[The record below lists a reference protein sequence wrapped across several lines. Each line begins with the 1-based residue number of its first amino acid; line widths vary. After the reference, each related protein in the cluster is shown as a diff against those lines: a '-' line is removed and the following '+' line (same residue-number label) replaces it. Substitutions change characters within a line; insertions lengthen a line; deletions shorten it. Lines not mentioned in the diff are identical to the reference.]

1 MKKVEIFFSERLRL
15 LRKDKT
21 QAEIA
26 SEIGVLQP
34 TYAQWELGHRQPKLQ
49 DLASI
54 AFHYGV
60 TTDWLLGLN
69 EENFSM
75 QKKQTLSQKVNVL
88 RQNAKDVSESVGEL
102 LASANKIME
111 AL

>member
-1 MKKVEIFFSERLRL
+1 MKKVEIFFPDRLRT

-54 AFHYGV
+54 AFHFGV
-60 TTDWLLGLN
+60 TADWLLGLN
-69 EENFSM
+69 EENAISRR
-75 QKKQTLSQKVNVL
+75 KQTLSQKVSLL
-88 RQNAKDVSESVGEL
+88 RQNAKDVSDSVGDL
-102 LASANKIME
+102 LNSVDKIVE